1 MKSTILVLLAAA
13 AAHAAEFSTGQ
24 AARLVIGQKTFTDA
38 NQGADQNLVGGV
50 SGIAYAS
57 DMLFVVDAN
66 RIGAAPVNQRVLI
79 FKNLGGSLPRPTDEL
94 QYDRVCP
101 VCVGMA
107 DVVLGQKDFT
117 STSFA
122 VTQTGMRAPTGVAS
136 DGRVIAVADTDNNR
150 VLIWSRIPTSNGVP
164 ADVVIGQADFT
175 HNSIPGGNIP
185 NAKSMRGPQGV
196 WIQNGK
202 LFVADTQNHRVL
214 IFNSIPTSNGAA
226 ADLVLGQ
233 KDLSSFVEPDLT
245 KNSNDA
251 TPSRMSSPVSVT
263 SDGVRL
269 YVADLGHNRV
279 LIWNSIPA
287 ANATAADVVV
297 GQPDLTS
304 ALANNATK
312 LCPSN
317 GTDKDNKP
325 TYPRFC
331 EATMDFPRYA
341 LSDGRR
347 LFVADGGN
355 DRVLV
360 FNQVPTQN
368 GVAADAIIGEL
379 GGGIN
384 QASDSTDSMRTP
396 MSLAWDGTNLYVTD
410 AFNVRVMV
418 YTPAERSVPYS
429 GVRNAASL
437 EIYAV
442 GSVTFSG
449 TIKEADTVTVTLNST
464 DYKYTVVK
472 DDTFDKIITALVASI
487 NNSNSGKGDPNV
499 LATPNHVVGAIIFTA
514 RAPGSDGNA
523 VTLTTAVSTNAV
535 ITATTSGATLSGGQD
550 AAKIAPGTLV
560 SVLGGNL
567 SDDTAS
573 APPDAEALPTTLA
586 NTQVYFDGVRAPL
599 TLVSPDKITAQV
611 PFEFLDR
618 SSISAYVRTLRKD
631 GTITV
636 TTPVAVTIV
645 RQNPGVFAD
654 TGPDPRPAIVQ
665 HGSVNASG
673 TVSVDGSIKAGDAGT
688 VNIEDLSY
696 KYTVV
701 DGDTLATVR
710 DHLIDL
716 INQDPKVTA
725 FAAGSFTRIR
735 LRAKVPG
742 PIGNGIK
749 FSASNNDGGQLIL
762 TALTPQLCC
771 ANSGRVTP
779 DNPAVPGETIIV
791 YATGLGISEP
801 LSDQQATGAKYRG
814 AITDPQAFVSS
825 LAGGKTANVLLA
837 SLQTGAVGV
846 YEVHLE
852 LNSDL
857 PTNPSTQLTI
867 AQDVYVSNIV
877 TIPIVNPNAKT
888 Q

>member
-1 MKSTILVLLAAA
+1 MKSSVLVLLLAAIA
-13 AAHAAEFSTGQ
+13 PAAEFSTGQ
-24 AARLVIGQKTFTDA
+24 AARLVIGQRTFTEA
-38 NQGADQNLVGGV
+38 LQGAKQDLVGGV
-50 SGIAYAS
+50 SGIAYAD

-66 RIGAAPVNQRVLI
+66 RVGAAPVNQRVLI
-79 FKNLGGSLPRPTDEL
+79 FKNLSGALPKPTDEL
-94 QYDRVCP
+94 FYTRPCP
-101 VCVGMA
+101 VCVGTA
-107 DVVLGQKDFT
+107 DVVLGQKDFET
-117 STSFA
+117 TNIALSP
-122 VTQTGMRAPTGVAS
+122 TGMRAPTGVAS

-150 VLIWSRIPTSNGVP
+150 VLIWSRIPTTNGVP
-164 ADVVIGQADFT
+164 ADVVIGQPDFT
-175 HNSIPGGNIP
+175 HNSIPPGNVP
-185 NAKSMRGPQGV
+185 TASSMRGPQGV

-214 IFNSIPTSNGAA
+214 IFNSIPTSNGKA

-233 KDLSSFVEPDLT
+233 QSLTSFVEPDLT

-251 TPSRMSSPVSVT
+251 TPSSLSSPVSVS

-279 LIWNSIPA
+279 VIWNSIPTTNA
-287 ANATAADVVV
+287 AAADVAV
-297 GQPDLTS
+297 GQPDLNS
-304 ALANNATK
+304 AFANNSSK
-312 LCPSN
+312 VCPSN
-317 GTDKDNKP
+317 GTGADNKP

-331 EATMDFPRYA
+331 EATLDFPRFA
-341 LSDGRR
+341 LSDGKR
-347 LFVADGGN
+347 LFIADGGN

-360 FNQVPTQN
+360 FNQVPTRS
-368 GVAADAIIGEL
+368 GVPADVVIGEL

-418 YTPAERSVPYS
+418 YTPGERSVPYS

-437 EIYAV
+437 EVFAV
-442 GSVTFSG
+442 GSVTLSG
-449 TIKEADTVTVTLNST
+449 TIKEADTVTITINSR
-464 DYKYTVVK
+464 DYKHTVAK
-472 DDTFDKIITALVASI
+472 DDTFDKVVNALVTMI
-487 NNSNSGKGDPNV
+487 NGANSGAGDKDA
-499 LATPNHVVGAIIFTA
+499 LATPNHVIEAVILTA
-514 RAPGSDGNA
+514 RSPGSDGNL
-523 VTLTTAVSTNAV
+523 VTLATTTSTSAV

-550 AAKIAPGTLV
+550 AAQIAPGTLV
-560 SVLGGNL
+560 SVLGDNL
-567 SDDTAS
+567 SDRTETAPADADT
-573 APPDAEALPTTLA
+573 LPTTLA

-599 TLVSPDKITAQV
+599 TMVSPGMITAQV

-618 SSISAYVRTLRKD
+618 TSISAYVRTQHAD
-631 GTITV
+631 GSVTA

-645 RQNPGVFAD
+645 PQNPGIFAES
-654 TGPDPRPAIVQ
+654 GPDPRPGIVM

-673 TVSVDGSIKAGDAGT
+673 TVSVDGSIQAGDTAT
-688 VNIEDLSY
+688 VIIEDREYSY
-696 KYTVV
+696 KVV
-701 DGDTLATVR
+701 SGDTLATVR
-710 DHLIDL
+710 DHLVDL

-742 PIGNGIK
+742 PAGNGIR
-749 FSASNNDGGQLIL
+749 FSARNNDGGQIIM

-771 ANSGRVTP
+771 ANIGRVTQ
-779 DNPAVPGETIIV
+779 DNPASPGETIIV

-801 LSDQQATGAKYRG
+801 LSDRQSTGIKYTG
-814 AITDPQAFVSS
+814 PVTDPRAFVSS

-837 SLQTGAVGV
+837 SLQPGGVGV

-852 LNSDL
+852 LNSDI
-857 PTNPSTQLTI
+857 PTNPFTQLTI
-867 AQDVYVSNIV
+867 AQDVYVSNII
-877 TIPIVNPNAKT
+877 TIPVVNPNPPS